1 MIKLCD
7 LFGMNIDWTMFDKID
22 ILVNGNIS
30 LKDVK
35 FFDIFTYDKELWGA
49 KVISFSSRN
58 ISVQCDATK
67 VLLTV

>member
-7 LFGMNIDWTMFDKID
+7 LFGMNLDWTMFDKID
-22 ILVNGNIS
+22 ILVNGDML

-35 FFDIFTYDKELWGA
+35 FFDIFTYDKELWDS
-49 KVISFSSRN
+49 KVISFLSHN

-67 VLLTV
+67 VLLIV

>member
-7 LFGMNIDWTMFDKID
+7 LFGMNLDWDMFDKVD
-22 ILVNGNIS
+22 ILVNGDML

-35 FFDIFTYDKELWGA
+35 FFDIFIHDKELWDA

-58 ISVQCDATK
+58 ISVECDATK
-67 VLLTV
+67 VLLIV

>member
-7 LFGMNIDWTMFDKID
+7 LFGMNLDWDMFDKVD
-22 ILVNGNIS
+22 ILVNGDML

-35 FFDIFTYDKELWGA
+35 FFDIFTHDKELWDA
-49 KVISFSSRN
+49 KVISFSSHN

-67 VLLTV
+67 VLLIV